1 MANAEKR
8 NIVTDNLKKIEE
20 LSSQG
25 LSVGEIA
32 QSLGISRSTL
42 YKYKKQ
48 STELTDAIKKGR
60 EAAVEKIENAMYN
73 SAIGCTRLVK
83 KIRWVKQI
91 TYDPETGKKSFET
104 EEPIEYTE
112 EIYYPPDNT
121 AGIFLLKNWGKY
133 SNEPQTNKLR
143 EKEIELREKQINA
156 QIW

>member
-20 LSSQG
+20 LSAQG
-25 LSVGEIA
+25 LSIGEIA

-60 EAAVEKIENAMYN
+60 ESAVEKIENAMFN
-73 SAIGCTRLVK
+73 SATGCTRKIK
-83 KIRWVKQI
+83 KTRWVKKI
-91 TYDPETGKKSFET
+91 TYDPVSGKKSFET
-104 EEPIEYTE
+104 EEPVEYE
-112 EIYYPPDNT
+112 EDVYFPPDNT

-143 EKEIELREKQINA
+143 EKEIALREKQVNA
-156 QIW
+156 QVW